1 MAKTKCVVI
10 PMKYPLKTYQPVSL
24 KTLMFFRLMIKGIT
38 HLDAGS
44 IQKHQ
49 DAFTCEAGSDSAV
62 LSLWRYQ
69 IQVLQL
75 HDGVVNVLIFH
86 ITQVLGCIGNIISR
100 YLQILVLVM

>member
-1 MAKTKCVVI
+1 
-10 PMKYPLKTYQPVSL
+10 
-24 KTLMFFRLMIKGIT
+24 MIKGIT

-44 IQKHQ
+44 IQQHQ

-75 HDGVVNVLIFH
+75 HGVAGWGGKCPNFPHHPSIVMYWEYH
-86 ITQVLGCIGNIISR
+86 
-100 YLQILVLVM
+100 LQISQDTCSSDVKSIPNSWDIYQPLLHGGYLS